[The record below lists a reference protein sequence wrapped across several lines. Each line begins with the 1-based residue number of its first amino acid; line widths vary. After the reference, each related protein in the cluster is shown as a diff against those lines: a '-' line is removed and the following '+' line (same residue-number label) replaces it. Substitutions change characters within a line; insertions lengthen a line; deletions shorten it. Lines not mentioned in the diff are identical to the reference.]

1 MNKKAKISLIVT
13 ASVLGAIPVAV
24 IVLCRVTVKPLK
36 DFMDYDTV
44 NVTPYE
50 SSALPGGTVKDKH
63 KAELDKALESTSFS
77 IMHATLEFVGSYG
90 PEFVMTED
98 KDGNEQKQ
106 ALTIADAR
114 SACAATENSYMLEL
128 GFDKVREY
136 EVDGE
141 KIKYDRMIM
150 NVTTTNGEVKWV
162 RIYLFEYA
170 YEIST
175 APENADYRVNPVRVR
190 MDTSDLYIALGNIA
204 KKITEK

>member
-1 MNKKAKISLIVT
+1 MKKQVKIPVIV
-13 ASVLGAIPVAV
+13 ASSIVGAILIAV
-24 IVLCRVTVKPLK
+24 IVLCCIVVHPMDDFMQYATVRVTTSAHELPNGSLADASQPYKKKIDVGLE
-36 DFMDYDTV
+36 DT
-44 NVTPYE
+44 
-50 SSALPGGTVKDKH
+50 G
-63 KAELDKALESTSFS
+63 FS
-77 IMHATLEFVGSYG
+77 VMHAMLEFVGSYG
-90 PEFVMTED
+90 PEFTVDDED
-98 KDGNEQKQ
+98 ERQVV
-106 ALTIADAR
+106 TIAEAR
-114 SACAATENSYMLEL
+114 SACAATDSSYMLEL